1 VIFCTRGGLGN
12 PSGHRAEVREGT
24 NGPCLSHFL
33 GFGWTRPHNVTMTRN
48 HRVHR
53 SVAVVAAA
61 FLIFGVAACS
71 GDGDSTA
78 AEVSE
83 MSKDK
88 LLEFLVAEGATQ
100 EEAVRIIED
109 LGYEWRVASID
120 GVPQPTTRDYREDRV
135 TMGIDDGVVV
145 DARWE

>member
-1 VIFCTRGGLGN
+1 
-12 PSGHRAEVREGT
+12 
-24 NGPCLSHFL
+24 
-33 GFGWTRPHNVTMTRN
+33 MTRN

-88 LLEFLVAEGATQ
+88 LLEFLVAEGTTQ

-135 TMGIDDGVVV
+135 TMDIDDGIVVG
-145 DARWE
+145 ARWE

>member
-1 VIFCTRGGLGN
+1 
-12 PSGHRAEVREGT
+12 
-24 NGPCLSHFL
+24 
-33 GFGWTRPHNVTMTRN
+33 MTVSKSPW
-48 HRVHR
+48 VHR
-53 SVAVVAAA
+53 TAAAVAAG

-71 GDGDSTA
+71 SDGDSTT

-83 MSKDK
+83 MSKDE
-88 LLEFLVAEGATQ
+88 LLDFLVSEGTTQ

-135 TMGIDDGVVV
+135 TMDIDDGIVVG
-145 DARWE
+145 ARWE

>member
-1 VIFCTRGGLGN
+1 
-12 PSGHRAEVREGT
+12 
-24 NGPCLSHFL
+24 
-33 GFGWTRPHNVTMTRN
+33 MTRN

-88 LLEFLVAEGATQ
+88 LLEFLVAEGTTQ